1 MQRRGDLGRR
11 PQIDIT
17 SAQLLEGKLA
27 CGANDVVRAT
37 GADIATVLVLH
48 GLRPAGLVGALAKSV
63 GSDAHLKDR
72 AKINIRRD
80 NACLVGVLLN
90 REQCH
95 ASTVNAP
102 AIHLHA
108 LELGGNAGIEDAL
121 LHILRH
127 ARPVIQKDER
137 TDAIFLGRGEID
149 LVGAGI
155 TSVAQHFD
163 DNILDMLDVV
173 LCLAPLG
180 LRNAEADIPLAKVL
194 LDAKVALPRH
204 RRDK

>member
-1 MQRRGDLGRR
+1 MNT
-11 PQIDIT
+11 PT
-17 SAQLLEGKLA
+17 
-27 CGANDVVRAT
+27 
-37 GADIATVLVLH
+37 
-48 GLRPAGLVGALAKSV
+48 
-63 GSDAHLKDR
+63 
-72 AKINIRRD
+72 
-80 NACLVGVLLN
+80 
-90 REQCH
+90 
-95 ASTVNAP
+95 
-102 AIHLHA
+102 IHLHA
-108 LELGGNAGIEDAL
+108 LELGGDAGIEDAL

-127 ARPVIQKDER
+127 TRAVIQKDEC

-163 DNILDMLDVV
+163 DNILDMLNVV
-173 LCLAPLG
+173 LCLAPFG

>member
-1 MQRRGDLGRR
+1 M
-11 PQIDIT
+11 
-17 SAQLLEGKLA
+17 
-27 CGANDVVRAT
+27 RAT
-37 GADIATVLVLH
+37 GADIVTVLILH
-48 GLRPAGLVGALAKSV
+48 GLRPAGLIGALAKAV

-72 AKINIRRD
+72 AKVNIRRD
-80 NACLVGVLLN
+80 NARLVGVLLN

-95 ASTVNAP
+95 ASTVNTP
-102 AIHLHA
+102 TVHLHA
-108 LELGGNAGIEDAL
+108 LKLGSNAGIEDAL

-127 ARPVIQKDER
+127 TRAVIQKDER
-137 TDAIFLGRGEID
+137 TDTIFLGRSEID

-163 DNILDMLDVV
+163 DNILDMLNVV
-173 LCLAPLG
+173 LCLAPFSF
-180 LRNAEADIPLAKVL
+180 RNAEADIPLAKVL

>member
-1 MQRRGDLGRR
+1 MRAA
-11 PQIDIT
+11 
-17 SAQLLEGKLA
+17 SAH
-27 CGANDVVRAT
+27 
-37 GADIATVLVLH
+37 IATVLVLH
-48 GLRPAGLVGALAKSV
+48 GLRPAGLVGALAKAV

-72 AKINIRRD
+72 AKVNIRRD

-90 REQCH
+90 REQRH

-102 AIHLHA
+102 TIHLHT

-127 ARPVIQKDER
+127 ARAVIQKDER
-137 TDAIFLGRGEID
+137 TNAIFLGRGEID

-173 LCLAPLG
+173 LCLAPARPPKRG
-180 LRNAEADIPLAKVL
+180 GGHT
-194 LDAKVALPRH
+194 PRQGSP
-204 RRDK
+204 RREGCPPPTSTR

>member
-1 MQRRGDLGRR
+1 M
-11 PQIDIT
+11 
-17 SAQLLEGKLA
+17 
-27 CGANDVVRAT
+27 
-37 GADIATVLVLH
+37 
-48 GLRPAGLVGALAKSV
+48 
-63 GSDAHLKDR
+63 
-72 AKINIRRD
+72 
-80 NACLVGVLLN
+80 
-90 REQCH
+90 
-95 ASTVNAP
+95 NAP